1 MKLPLSVHQYISRS
15 IGQSTVILK
24 NSAKDFSKIL
34 CEVRE
39 HSRSKI
45 NLPNFFRKNSYVREK
60 RPPNLSKIVFFVK
73 NLNDGYVFSYPK
85 NGA

>member
-1 MKLPLSVHQYISRS
+1 MKLSLSVRQYSSRS

-24 NSAKDFSKIL
+24 NSAKGFSKIL
-34 CEVRE
+34 REVRE

-45 NLPNFFRKNSYVREK
+45 DLPKFFRKNSYVREK